1 MADGQQ
7 PSQEQDLWLLRIRRS
22 WLPIAVVNVVTLLVA
37 AVVIFVFA
45 NVGGESPVWFL
56 ALLLVTIAVL

>member
-1 MADGQQ
+1 VPGHGT
-7 PSQEQDLWLLRIRRS
+7 LLRIRRS

>member
-1 MADGQQ
+1 
-7 PSQEQDLWLLRIRRS
+7 LRIRRS
-22 WLPIAVVNVVTLLVA
+22 WLPIAVVNVVTPLVA

>member
-45 NVGGESPVWFL
+45 NEGGESPVWFL

>member
-7 PSQEQDLWLLRIRRS
+7 PSQEQNLWLSRIRRS

>member
-22 WLPIAVVNVVTLLVA
+22 WLPIAVVNVVTPLVA